1 MSNRYLSIKPSNS
14 NASQSYR
21 DGRPVISF
29 TIAESESVLIPS
41 SVRFCGRLHV
51 YKNSARERVETAD
64 PLAMDSRTGI
74 WSIFDQIVLSSATSK
89 QTIEHIRSANRF
101 YSSYLG
107 VTSSEQSLIGHFGE
121 SGLTLPSTNGQKVS
135 VVEEGVG
142 TNSNEFCIHIPTGM
156 LAGTSAIPL
165 SRSTGIGGLQL
176 DLHLAPDS
184 MVLFNT
190 NGSATQFPDAFY
202 ELTDCQLV
210 CETHSPTA
218 EDISKMENMGGF
230 EYNSISGY
238 YATINSTNSVINFP
252 LGLSRVESVFMNF
265 IQSSYLNNL
274 AQNSLQ
280 TIIPITKTGDIAD
293 LSQVVFT
300 KGGMRYPLDYNIDTQ
315 FKKDSTNKKVDPQVI
330 RNFMNSIIPFNQLT
344 HTSVSPVN
352 TNKRY
357 TTNDNSVLEGGS
369 LYGVGIA
376 YDILGSTAGG
386 NFTDDAWG
394 VQMDLNLTDDNPTS
408 AFIFVH
414 SKNTILFKDGQIQ
427 VIQ

>member
-51 YKNSARERVETAD
+51 YKSSARARVETAD
-64 PLAMDSRTGI
+64 PLAMDSRTGV

-121 SGLTLPSTNGQKVS
+121 TGLTLPSTNGQKVS

-156 LAGTSAIPL
+156 LSGTSAIPL

-202 ELTDCQLV
+202 ELTDCQLI
-210 CETHSPTA
+210 CETHSPNP
-218 EDISKMENMGGF
+218 EDMAKMKNMGGF